1 MKEQGYQKKISD
13 KYTKDG
19 YFVLN
24 LIKTNCNG
32 ISDLL
37 ILKPNEPATFLECK
51 TEKGKLS
58 EIQKYRLNTLKDMG
72 FNTLVSYGNEI
83 TEF

>member
-1 MKEQGYQKKISD
+1 MKEQDYQKKISD
-13 KYTKDG
+13 NYTKKG

-37 ILKPNEPATFLECK
+37 ILKPNEPAIFLECK
-51 TEKGKLS
+51 TLVGKLS
-58 EIQKYRLNTLKDMG
+58 AIQKYRLNTLKDMG
-72 FNTLVSYGNEI
+72 FKTLVSYGHEI
-83 TEF
+83 KEF